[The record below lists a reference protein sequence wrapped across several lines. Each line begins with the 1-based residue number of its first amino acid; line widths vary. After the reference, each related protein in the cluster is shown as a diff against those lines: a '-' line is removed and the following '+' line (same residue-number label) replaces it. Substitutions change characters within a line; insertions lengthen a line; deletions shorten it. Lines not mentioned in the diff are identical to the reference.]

1 MTTTVMTQNIT
12 RAHVEQ
18 YADFFTLNFHSDDN
32 RSSMFFSEKDYT
44 AQEYEAIAAACC
56 GLVNAINQAGR
67 KQ

>member
-18 YADFFTLNFHSDDN
+18 YADFFTIDFHSDDN
-32 RSSMFFSEKDYT
+32 RSSIFFSAKDYT
-44 AQEYEAIAAACC
+44 AQEYESIAAACC
-56 GLVNAINQAGR
+56 QLVNAINQAER